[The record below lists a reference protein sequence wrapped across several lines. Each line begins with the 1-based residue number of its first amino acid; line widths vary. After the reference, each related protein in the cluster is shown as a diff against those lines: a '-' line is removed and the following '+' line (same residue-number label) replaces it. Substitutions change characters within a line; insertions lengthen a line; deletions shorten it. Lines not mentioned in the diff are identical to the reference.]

1 MAWPSPNWSV
11 KDSALPYS
19 TTTPTSEDVTGAMNQ
34 SLWSEIGDTFL
45 VKSNITNWFKCSPN
59 GGDLVTLTQG
69 NLNCSIVK
77 HMVDDVN
84 LCGSVVVPY
93 FLQMRPCGPAVYT
106 DNNYFYFESRDQ
118 ANCWPV
124 ADPCEREEENH
135 IKNVVD
141 PASWLYLK

>member
-1 MAWPSPNWSV
+1 MVWPSPNWSV

-19 TTTPTSEDVTGAMNQ
+19 TTTPTSEDVTGAMDH
-34 SLWSEIGDTFL
+34 SLWSEIGETFL
-45 VKSNITNWFKCSPN
+45 VKSNITNWFECSPD
-59 GGDLVTLTQG
+59 GGNFVTLTEG

-93 FLQMRPCGPAVYT
+93 FLDMRAYGPAVFT
-106 DNNYFYFESRDQ
+106 DKHYFYFESRDQ
-118 ANCWPV
+118 GNSWPV
-124 ADPCEREEENH
+124 ADPCGREEENH

-141 PASWLYLK
+141 PGSWLYLK

>member
-1 MAWPSPNWSV
+1 MVWPSPNWSA
-11 KDSALPYS
+11 KDSTLPYS

-59 GGDLVTLTQG
+59 GGDLVTLTEG

-93 FLQMRPCGPAVYT
+93 FLKIGGCGPAVYT
-106 DNNYFYFESRDQ
+106 DDFYFFFESRDQ
-118 ANCWPV
+118 TCWPV
-124 ADPCEREEENH
+124 ADPCGRREENH
-135 IKNVVD
+135 IKNVLD
-141 PASWLYLK
+141 PAGWLYLE